1 MIEYAVINYAQIVY
15 IRKQIHDLQ
24 GLDSNAAV
32 SVFFRD
38 KKHCMPISVVWKPR
52 TTRCERHS
60 AK

>member
-32 SVFFRD
+32 SVFCLETRNIVRLFRLFGNRG
-38 KKHCMPISVVWKPR
+38 P
-52 TTRCERHS
+52 
-60 AK
+60 

>member
-32 SVFFRD
+32 SVFFQGQETLYAYFGCLETADHEMRE
-38 KKHCMPISVVWKPR
+38 
-52 TTRCERHS
+52 T
-60 AK
+60 